1 MVRGEKRGKAL
12 LEEYLLQLRLPTFEQ
27 NDEQYAIEAS
37 LTCEHSL
44 FALCEAE
51 IAQRKVNRIE
61 RALAAAKFP
70 IQKDV
75 SSVDFSQGGGVSK
88 MRV

>member
-1 MVRGEKRGKAL
+1 
-12 LEEYLLQLRLPTFEQ
+12 LQLRLPTCEQ
-27 NDEQYAIEAS
+27 NDEHSAIEAS
-37 LTCEHSL
+37 QNHGTCEHSL

-75 SSVDFSQGGGVSK
+75 SSFDFSQGGGVSK